1 MSSKA
6 EDEQEKARVN
16 VAALLRGMRENW
28 PMQLDIIA
36 FKAKTARA
44 RYLALR
50 AEGFSFDEAMRLC
63 TQNVQL

>member
-16 VAALLRGMRENW
+16 VAALLRNMRENW

-36 FKAKTARA
+36 FKAKMARA

-50 AEGFSFDEAMRLC
+50 AEGFTFEEALRLC
-63 TQNVQL
+63 TQEVQL